1 MKKPISFTWSF
12 ANDLPVINVWNYK
25 GESICNFPVSNLPS
39 SASKHLLGNDK
50 RNTKANAKAFYE
62 KHGITAVNV
71 VKIVRGIAYNEILK
85 QFPEW
90 YKLSRTT
97 SWIPSVW
104 KFKYLDTEDLLQQC
118 KKDGIENV
126 IPIVAWYK
134 KSPQEL
140 KKALGENQ
148 WKKFCKNSYSR
159 NRLLFLKGNDS
170 FSPVDWDTLPS
181 TLLKARLANP
191 PEVYEWLLRTQE
203 IAFNRIIKHASSLH
217 REVCTYLDTK
227 SMCKSAGETF
237 NPKWSKRRMKE
248 EHDRLSRMQQQ
259 IANRKRA
266 ERDAEYAKLLTKDF
280 REMHKGLEVTKFDS
294 GVIATPLLNMQ
305 QVQDEGVKMKH
316 CVGAYAIQCAEGE
329 YLVWHLT
336 KGATETTLGINV
348 QSNSY
353 LAATSK
359 DKYNLQQHYGMCNA
373 VVDDND
379 LKDAAKDIVK
389 MLNEMNKE

>member
-12 ANDLPVINVWNYK
+12 ASDLPVINVWNYK
-25 GESICNFPVSNLPS
+25 GESVCNFPVSNLPS
-39 SASKHLLGNDK
+39 SASKHLLGNNK
-50 RNTKANAKAFYE
+50 RNTKKNAKLFYE
-62 KHGITAVNV
+62 KHGITAANV
-71 VKIVRGIAYNEILK
+71 VKILRGITYNEVLK

-97 SWIPSVW
+97 SWIPRAK
-104 KFKYLDTEDLLQQC
+104 KFEYLETEDLLQQC

-159 NRLLFLKGNDS
+159 NRLLFLTSNDN
-170 FSPVDWDTLPS
+170 FSPIDWNTLPS
-181 TLLKARLANP
+181 TLLKARLAYR

-203 IAFNRIIKHASSLH
+203 VSLNKMLEYDFNLQ
-217 REVCTYLDTK
+217 REIHTYLDTK
-227 SMCKSAGETF
+227 RLCEAEGETF

-248 EHDRLSRMQQQ
+248 EHDRLSRMQQE
-259 IANRKRA
+259 IANRKRV
-266 ERDAEYAKLLTKDF
+266 ERDAEYAKLLARDF
-280 REMHKGLEVTKFDS
+280 RDMHKGLEVIKFDS

-305 QVQDEGVKMKH
+305 QVQDEGRKMKH
-316 CVGAYAIQCAEGE
+316 CVGAYDSLCAEGE

-348 QSNSY
+348 QNNDY
-353 LAATSK
+353 LVATSK
-359 DKYNLQQHYGMCNA
+359 DKYNLEQHYGVCNA
-373 VVDDND
+373 VVEDND
-379 LKDAAKDIVK
+379 LKNAAKDIVK
-389 MLNEMNKE
+389 LLNEINKE

>member
-12 ANDLPVINVWNYK
+12 TSELPVINVWNYK
-25 GESICNFPVSNLPS
+25 GESVCKFPVSNIPS
-39 SASKHLLGNDK
+39 SASKHLLGNNK

-62 KHGITAVNV
+62 KHGITAANV

-97 SWIPSVW
+97 SWIPRVE
-104 KFKYLDTEDLLQQC
+104 KFKYLEAEDLLQQC
-118 KKDGIENV
+118 KKDGIENI

-181 TLLKARLANP
+181 TLLKARLTNP

-203 IAFNRIIKHASSLH
+203 VSLNNLVKYDSGIQ
-217 REVCTYLDTK
+217 REIYTYLDTK
-227 SMCKSAGETF
+227 RMCESAGETF
-237 NPKWSKRRMKE
+237 NLKWSKRRMKE
-248 EHDRLSRMQQQ
+248 EHDRLSRVHQQ

-266 ERDAEYAKLLTKDF
+266 ERDMEYAKLLTKDF
-280 REMHKGLEVTKFDS
+280 RDMHKGLEVVKFDS
-294 GVIATPLLNMQ
+294 GVIATPLLSMQ

-316 CVGAYAIQCAEGE
+316 CVGAYAVQCAEGE

-348 QSNSY
+348 QNNNC
-353 LAATSK
+353 LAAMSK

-373 VVDDND
+373 AVEDSD
-379 LKDAAKDIVK
+379 LNNSAKDIVK

>member
-1 MKKPISFTWSF
+1 MKKSISFTWSF
-12 ANDLPVINVWNYK
+12 INELPVINVWNYK
-25 GESICNFPVSNLPS
+25 GESVCKFPVSNIPS
-39 SASKHLLGNDK
+39 SASKHLLGNNK

-62 KHGITAVNV
+62 RHGIKAVNV
-71 VKIVRGIAYNEILK
+71 VKILRGITYNEVLK

-97 SWIPSVW
+97 SWIPHSR

-118 KKDGIENV
+118 RKDGIENI

-140 KKALGENQ
+140 KKILGDSQ
-148 WKKFCKNSYSR
+148 WKKLCKNSYSR
-159 NRLLFLKGNDS
+159 NRLLFLKGTSEFN
-170 FSPVDWDTLPS
+170 PTDWDSLPS
-181 TLLKARLANP
+181 TLLKVKSSYQ
-191 PEVYEWLLRTQE
+191 PELYEWLLRTQDVPLKKIVKYDSSIQRE
-203 IAFNRIIKHASSLH
+203 IH
-217 REVCTYLDTK
+217 TYLDTK
-227 SMCKSAGETF
+227 RLAESVGETF

-248 EHDRLSRMQQQ
+248 EHDRLSRMQQE

-266 ERDAEYAKLLTKDF
+266 EMDAEYAKLLTKDF
-280 REMHKGLEVTKFDS
+280 RDMHKGLEVIKFDS

-316 CVGAYAIQCAEGE
+316 CIGTYASRCAEGK

-336 KGATETTLGINV
+336 KGTTETTLGINV
-348 QSNSY
+348 QSNSN
-353 LAATSK
+353 LAATSE
-359 DKYNLQQHYGMCNA
+359 DKYNLQQHYGVCNA
-373 VVDDND
+373 VVEDID
-379 LKDAAKDIVK
+379 LKSAAKDIVK

>member
-1 MKKPISFTWSF
+1 MKKSISFTWSF
-12 ANDLPVINVWNYK
+12 TNELPVINVWNYK
-25 GESICNFPVSNLPS
+25 GESICKFPVSNIPS
-39 SASKHLLGNDK
+39 SASKHLLGNNK

-62 KHGITAVNV
+62 KHGIKAVNV
-71 VKIVRGIAYNEILK
+71 VKIVRGIAYNEVMK

-97 SWIPSVW
+97 SWIPHSE
-104 KFKYLDTEDLLQQC
+104 KFKYLEAEDLLQQC
-118 KKDGIENV
+118 RKDGIENI

-159 NRLLFLKGNDS
+159 NRLLFLKGVGDL
-170 FSPVDWDTLPS
+170 SPADWDTLPS
-181 TLLKARLANP
+181 TLLKAKIRYK
-191 PEVYEWLLRTQE
+191 PELYEWLIRTQDVPLKK
-203 IAFNRIIKHASSLH
+203 IVKYDSSIQ
-217 REVCTYLDTK
+217 REMHTYLDTK
-227 SMCKSAGETF
+227 RLCEQEGETF

-248 EHDRLSRMQQQ
+248 EHDRLSRMQQE

-266 ERDAEYAKLLTKDF
+266 ERDTEYAKLLTKDF
-280 REMHKGLEVTKFDS
+280 REMHKGLEVIKFDS

-305 QVQDEGVKMKH
+305 QVQDEGVKMRH
-316 CVGAYAIQCAEGE
+316 CVGTYASRCAEGE

-336 KGATETTLGINV
+336 KGTTETTLGINV
-348 QSNSY
+348 RNKNY
-353 LAATSK
+353 LVATSE
-359 DKYNLQQHYGMCNA
+359 DKYNLQQHYGVCNA
-373 VVDDND
+373 VIEDNA
-379 LKDAAKDIVK
+379 LKSAAKDIVK